1 MGKAHQLF
9 QSRPQFPGPFGD
21 SQAACTK
28 NEQKDD
34 CKVSNFSQEKY
45 VYNISMSQ
53 CLFNISKSE
62 FCTEIVLVFATNI
75 RWCLTS
81 TTMTVSSSPTV
92 TSVSTNTAA
101 RYLGDKFSCILPEH
115 KKFLLVPV
123 HVGHEGLELGDGHR
137 VVHRGRVPPV
147 RGRGH
152 PQGNLPL
159 KVEHLVCCLKYSF
172 C

>member
-1 MGKAHQLF
+1 MELFQKFIRFGGVIRPLKGKDFMGKAHQLF

-28 NEQKDD
+28 NEPKDD

-53 CLFNISKSE
+53 YLFNLSKSE

-101 RYLGDKFSCILPEH
+101 RYLGDKFSCILPKH
-115 KKFLLVPV
+115 KLS
-123 HVGHEGLELGDGHR
+123 
-137 VVHRGRVPPV
+137 
-147 RGRGH
+147 
-152 PQGNLPL
+152 
-159 KVEHLVCCLKYSF
+159 KVLTCPSPCWA
-172 C
+172 